1 MTEFSIHVEVRR
13 RDSYL
18 QLLEGRVWTFKDTV
32 WESLL
37 GVSPEGQ
44 RDPGKMDIPQEGYP
58 KGAGADHFC
67 VLQNEPLGKK
77 TGLAEEGAFPETPGK
92 KKKSKRFT
100 TFGRRGTQLRKSRR
114 ILLGYAES
122 KLDLNRATVVNVKI
136 RCINVSPWDQSGFT
150 QEY

>member
-1 MTEFSIHVEVRR
+1 MLKLGGGTATFNFWRA
-13 RDSYL
+13 
-18 QLLEGRVWTFKDTV
+18 VWTFKDTV

-92 KKKSKRFT
+92 KKKQKVHHLWKEGHT
-100 TFGRRGTQLRKSRR
+100 
-114 ILLGYAES
+114 AHE
-122 KLDLNRATVVNVKI
+122 
-136 RCINVSPWDQSGFT
+136 
-150 QEY
+150 E